1 MVALTGEVARE
12 RADSHIDEL
21 LLYRRV
27 AWRIMPLAI
36 ICFLF
41 SYFDRINISFA
52 KTQMQAELGLSDA
65 AYGLAASMFFI
76 GYVLFEVPSSLGLK
90 RYGAPA
96 WICRIMVSW
105 GLATAAL
112 VFAYTQYTLYFLRFL
127 IGVMEAG
134 FGPAI
139 LFYLACWFRF
149 ARKHLAKMN
158 GLWFLAV
165 PLAGAVGGPAA
176 GFLLGTM
183 DGVLGLAGWHW
194 LFLMSGLPCVLLGGL
209 VLWKLDRDIESARW
223 LSRQEKDLLA
233 ENLAQDRRV
242 QKPVLGS
249 IWRVL
254 LTREVAIMAF
264 IYYVVKTASYGLN
277 FWMPHLIKS
286 SGVQDMLWVGVLS
299 ALPYAVACIGMVLLT
314 RRSDRTGERKRYL
327 VYCLLASALGYLLAC
342 LFADSS
348 WAMMAALVL
357 ATAGT
362 FIAIPIFWTI
372 PQSTFSGLAIA
383 TGTAAIN
390 SVGQLSGIVAPV
402 MVGKINDLTA
412 SSYMGMLSIAPLILI
427 ACLVVMRYVR
437 NPKA

>member
-112 VFAYTQYTLYFLRFL
+112 VFAYTQYMLYFLRFL

-139 LFYLACWFRF
+139 LFYLACWFP
-149 ARKHLAKMN
+149 RKHLAKMN

-209 VLWKLDRDIESARW
+209 VLWKLDRDIESAQW

-342 LFADSS
+342 LYADSS

-402 MVGKINDLTA
+402 MVGKINDLTG

-437 NPKA
+437 NPKP